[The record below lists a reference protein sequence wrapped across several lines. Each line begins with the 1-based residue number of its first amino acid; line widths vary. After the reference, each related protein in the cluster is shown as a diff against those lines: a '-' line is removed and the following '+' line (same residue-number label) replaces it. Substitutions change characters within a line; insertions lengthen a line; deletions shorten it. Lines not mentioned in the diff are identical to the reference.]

1 LGLVVWGIGSEDR
14 YADLVEFTDQM
25 GLTYPV
31 LFDDGGLVQ
40 DRYNPGVIPTDSK
53 YPQDWIIG
61 ADGRIRYV
69 NTIYDPVEMMA
80 ILDAEL
86 GVR

>member
-1 LGLVVWGIGSEDR
+1 MGVVVWGIGSEDR

-25 GLTYPV
+25 GLSYPV

-40 DRYNPGVIPTDSK
+40 DQYNPRSVPTDSK

-61 ADGRIRYV
+61 ADGRVRYV
-69 NTIYDPVEMMA
+69 NTVYDPVEMMA

-86 GVR
+86 GLR

>member
-1 LGLVVWGIGSEDR
+1 MVVWGISSEDR

-31 LFDDGGLVQ
+31 LFDDGGLVHDQ
-40 DRYNPGVIPTDSK
+40 YNTGDIPTNSL

-61 ADGRIRYV
+61 ADGRVRYV
-69 NTIYDPVEMMA
+69 NTI
-80 ILDAEL
+80 
-86 GVR
+86 